1 MMSLFLYWLPFTLL
15 FPFRCRFPFRFPFPF
30 LFRIPVSSFSD
41 ALFSLVPD
49 ILFDCSRVLQYA
61 KIRTVLQSISSL
73 GKIDYPKVQP
83 SSSNNH
89 SDLAFLTLRQELS
102 ENQKMKCFTCPIFR
116 AAFDSCSSFFASK
129 PHRNAYNAGYR
140 KTYSFPIVLKYQL
153 KNYCRANQR
162 KFSGTG
168 TRDEPLRTSAGEA
181 KYTVAKSIKWFS
193 LFLI

>member
-1 MMSLFLYWLPFTLL
+1 MMSLFLYWFPFTLL
-15 FPFRCRFPFRFPFPF
+15 FLFRCRFRFLFPFPF
-30 LFRIPVSSFSD
+30 LFRIPVSGFSD

-73 GKIDYPKVQP
+73 GKIDYQKVQP

-102 ENQKMKCFTCPIFR
+102 ENQKMKYFSCAIFR

-129 PHRNAYNAGYR
+129 PHRNACYAGYR

-153 KNYCRANQR
+153 KNYRRANQR
-162 KFSGTG
+162 KLVGQERVTN
-168 TRDEPLRTSAGEA
+168 P
-181 KYTVAKSIKWFS
+181 
-193 LFLI
+193 